1 VTSQAVSRT
10 APAAAA
16 FIATIVGFGGT
27 VALVVAAAEAV
38 GATQAQTASSIA
50 AVCFVKAIA
59 AAWLSWRHRIPLIT
73 AWATAGA
80 ALIAS
85 TTGLSFDQAVGAYL
99 VASAAIVATAFVKP
113 LGDLVARIPTSIAA
127 AMLAG
132 VVLPFVAQVFVQAG
146 ASPGLVL
153 PLVLLFLVMRL
164 INPHMAVVA
173 VLGAGTAIAYALGL
187 AAPISGELGLT
198 HFEFVAPSFEIGAII
213 GLGLPLYLVTMA
225 SQNLAGFAVL
235 KAAGYPTPT
244 RDALAA
250 TGIAS
255 FVGAFAGSI
264 PLGLAAITASI
275 CAGPEAHPDKTKRWV
290 SGLWYAGFYLLLA
303 AFAGA
308 SVALLAALPKALIA
322 TFAGLGLVGALQ
334 GALTGALKDE
344 AERFPAVLTLAVTAS
359 GVSLFGVGSAF
370 WGLAAG
376 IAALAA
382 QNLKSR
388 AP

>member
-1 VTSQAVSRT
+1 MSRA
-10 APAAAA
+10 APASAA

-27 VALVVAAAEAV
+27 VALVVAAASAV
-38 GATQAQTASSIA
+38 GATQSQIASSIA

-146 ASPGLVL
+146 GAPALVL
-153 PLVLLFLVMRL
+153 PLVVMFLVVRL
-164 INPHMAVVA
+164 FNPHMAVVA
-173 VLGAGTAIAYALGL
+173 VLAAGIAIAYALDL

-198 HFEFVAPSFEIGAII
+198 HFEFVAPSFDMGAII

-244 RDALAA
+244 RDSLAA

-255 FVGAFAGSI
+255 FVGAFAGAI

-275 CAGPEAHPDKTKRWV
+275 CAGPEAHPDKGKRWI
-290 SGLWYAGFYLLLA
+290 SGIWYAFYYLLLA

-308 SVALLAALPKALIA
+308 CVAILAALPKALIA

-359 GVSLFGVGSAF
+359 GVSLFGIGSAF

-382 QNLKSR
+382 QNLKLR
-388 AP
+388 QP